1 MLNQYVIAMY
11 VISIVFIGI
20 IIGINWLMVPVF
32 ESLIMPSA
40 SEGSVVGIIT
50 NPCAVCL
57 NRIGGGCVPCNFYFS
72 ICSIFGVKTTG
83 ISCYYLALFF
93 SITVMQAIMGG
104 LVAGQIG
111 EDSIKAGFKHSI
123 ILLGVTIGAFF
134 ILVYLGL
141 MGG

>member
-1 MLNQYVIAMY
+1 
-11 VISIVFIGI
+11 
-20 IIGINWLMVPVF
+20 
-32 ESLIMPSA
+32 
-40 SEGSVVGIIT
+40 
-50 NPCAVCL
+50 
-57 NRIGGGCVPCNFYFS
+57 
-72 ICSIFGVKTTG
+72 
-83 ISCYYLALFF
+83 
-93 SITVMQAIMGG
+93 MQAIMGG